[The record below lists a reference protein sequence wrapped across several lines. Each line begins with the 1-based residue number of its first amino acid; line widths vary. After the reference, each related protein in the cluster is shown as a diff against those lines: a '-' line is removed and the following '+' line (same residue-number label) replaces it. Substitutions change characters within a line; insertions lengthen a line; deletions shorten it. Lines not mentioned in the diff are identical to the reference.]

1 MLTKETTTLGV
12 VIDLRE
18 KDALKSLLESQGS
31 TISAF
36 LRQKIRQYLEE
47 NKINVKTQ

>member
-1 MLTKETTTLGV
+1 MLTDERTTIGIA
-12 VIDLRE
+12 IDLKE

-36 LRQKIRQYLEE
+36 LRQKIRQYLEQ
-47 NKINVKTQ
+47 NKINANQ